1 MGNSLEQWRA
11 SIGLFNSKCVIKQ
24 RVMVKVPMAFIFYY
38 MSELLVLVNYYHL
51 FLTISCVICFLR

>member
-24 RVMVKVPMAFIFYY
+24 KVMVKVSMAFIFFTCLVYLNG
-38 MSELLVLVNYYHL
+38 LLVLVNYYKL
-51 FLTISCVICFLR
+51 F